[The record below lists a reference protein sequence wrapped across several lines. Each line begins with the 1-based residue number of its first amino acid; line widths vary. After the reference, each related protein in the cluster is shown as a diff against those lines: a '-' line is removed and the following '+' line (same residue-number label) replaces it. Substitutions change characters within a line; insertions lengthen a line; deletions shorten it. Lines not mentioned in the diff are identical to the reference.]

1 MERYYILEGSFPVE
15 VLHTGVVSIRQAKS
29 GEIQRVKVRRRNE
42 VMEVDRDDLIIVR
55 EYDGPATSARVILS
69 TDDDLS
75 GFFFYV
81 PLHAVKGMT
90 LAEQSDYVALA
101 ARREL
106 VKVFLQCGLKGL
118 IKSNEQLKTLHLH
131 KSLEGLT
138 DNYAC
143 DHKHHDTET
152 EEKPSTAMLL
162 LNALTEFPEEDAR
175 KSLQRVRSY
184 LRTLSN
190 KEKQAALD
198 AFLESESEEIKTR
211 VHQAEVTE
219 DGRDEYL
226 IKFTIVQYLKYARTL
241 PVEHDIKDPSIL
253 SDLWMLEWQYR
264 NIRIALLPKNN

>member
-15 VLHTGVVSIRQAKS
+15 VLHTGIVSLKKAKS
-29 GEIQRVKVRRRNE
+29 GEIQRVRVRRRDE
-42 VMEVDRDDLIIVR
+42 VIEIDRDDLIIVR
-55 EYDGPATSARVILS
+55 EYDGPDTSARVILS

-81 PLHAVKGMT
+81 PMRAVSGMS
-90 LAEQSDYVALA
+90 LEEQSAYIAVT

-106 VKVFLQCGLKGL
+106 VKTFLQCGLKGL
-118 IKSNEQLKTLHLH
+118 IKLNEQLKTLHLH
-131 KSLEGLT
+131 KSLEANK

-143 DHKHHDTET
+143 DHKHHDVED
-152 EEKPSTAMLL
+152 KPSTAMQL
-162 LNALTEFPEEDAR
+162 LNALTEFPDEDPRA
-175 KSLQRVRSY
+175 SLKRVRAF
-184 LRTLSN
+184 LTTLSE
-190 KEKQAALD
+190 KEKQATID
-198 AFLESESEEIKTR
+198 VFLEAESEEVKSR
-211 VHQAEVTE
+211 VHEAQFTE

-253 SDLWMLEWQYR
+253 TDLWMLEWQYR